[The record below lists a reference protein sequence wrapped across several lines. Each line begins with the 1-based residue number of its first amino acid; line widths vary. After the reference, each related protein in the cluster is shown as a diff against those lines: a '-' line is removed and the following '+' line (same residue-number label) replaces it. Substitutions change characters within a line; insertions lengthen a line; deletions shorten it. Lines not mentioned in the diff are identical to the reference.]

1 MTIRKIGIYK
11 VVSLRRAKTDAL
23 HGNVRRTGFVF
34 L

>member
-11 VVSLRRAKTDAL
+11 EPKTGAL